1 MKSLLEVLREKELQL
16 KILTDQIEKLRA
28 AARILEEEGIM
39 DPGKMMDS
47 VVQKQVSV
55 DPVRIDSTPVSTKK
69 VWP

>member
-39 DPGKMMDS
+39 DPGKMMES
-47 VVQKQVSV
+47 AMSKQQTM
-55 DPVRIDSTPVSTKK
+55 DPVRIDATPVGSKK

>member
-28 AARILEEEGIM
+28 AARILEEEGIV
-39 DPGKMMDS
+39 DPAKMMDS
-47 VVQKQVSV
+47 VMSKQQGM
-55 DPVRIDSTPVSTKK
+55 DPVRIDATPVGNKK

>member
-28 AARILEEEGIM
+28 AARILEEEGIV
-39 DPGKMMDS
+39 DPAKMMDS
-47 VVQKQVSV
+47 VMSKQQSL
-55 DPVRIDSTPVSTKK
+55 DPVRIDATPVASKK